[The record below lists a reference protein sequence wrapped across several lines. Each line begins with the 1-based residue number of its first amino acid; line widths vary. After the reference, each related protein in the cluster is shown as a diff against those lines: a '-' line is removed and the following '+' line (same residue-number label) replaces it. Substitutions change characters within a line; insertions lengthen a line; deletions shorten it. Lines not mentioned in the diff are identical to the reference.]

1 MVVLEGGAGKRVPT
15 VRDNSNRLARAG
27 AALIRVNVDHPGVP
41 SGGRDRIGVR
51 GGVRE
56 TLLAIDAAAARLRQ
70 AGS

>member
-41 SGGRDRIGVR
+41 SGGRDHIGVR